1 MGETIL
7 ILGRISWNGS
17 KRRDFET
24 FHWGITAERFIEMN
38 CGVETGRMVFHTDS
52 CPSTLYLAMEFKVFA
67 EDLPP
72 LPYPFTSGSCC
83 QTPSLKLRLWLLLPT
98 RLLSTMPTRRST
110 PTANRRIRRTTAGSC
125 RPALC

>member
-24 FHWGITAERFIEMN
+24 FHWGIAVERFVEMN

-52 CPSTLYLAMEFKVFA
+52 CPSTLYLALEFEVFTD
-67 EDLPP
+67 DLPP
-72 LPYPFTSGSCC
+72 HPYPFTSGSCC
-83 QTPSLKLRLWLLLPT
+83 PTPSLKLRLWLVLPT
-98 RLLSTMPTRRST
+98 RLPLTTL
-110 PTANRRIRRTTAGSC
+110 TANQRIRRTTAGS
-125 RPALC
+125 RHPALH